1 MLEAVLFDLDET
13 LLVRRAAIV
22 AFIGDQYDRYA
33 TDLADIDRDRFI
45 VRFLAL
51 EDEGRTPKV
60 AVYPALVAEL
70 GIVSPSSAQLLADY
84 QALYP
89 GYATLS
95 PGAKETLVALRASG
109 LKLGIVTNGNGTVQN
124 GKIDATG
131 LRPLLDIVLVSEVE
145 GLRKP
150 DIAFF
155 NLALQRLGV
164 AAGQTMFVGDNPA
177 VDIEGARN
185 AGLAAVWYHSTTDW
199 LQGLAPPAHTI
210 TALPELISIC
220 GRVASP

>member
-1 MLEAVLFDLDET
+1 MIKAVLFDLDET

-33 TDLADIDRDRFI
+33 AALANIDRDRF
-45 VRFLAL
+45 VTRFLAL

-60 AVYPALVAEL
+60 TVYPALVAEL
-70 GIVSPSSAQLLADY
+70 DIAAPSAAQLLDDY
-84 QALYP
+84 QTLYP
-89 GYATLS
+89 RYATLS
-95 PGAKETLVALRASG
+95 TGAKDTLVALRASG
-109 LKLGIVTNGNGTVQN
+109 LKLGVVTNGNGTVQN

-164 AAGQTMFVGDNPA
+164 AAAQTMFVGDNPA
-177 VDIEGARN
+177 VDVEGARN
-185 AGLAAVWYHSTTDW
+185 AGLGAVWYPSTTDW
-199 LQGLAPPAHTI
+199 PQDLAPPAHTI
-210 TALPELISIC
+210 IALPELIALA
-220 GRVASP
+220 GRLGSP

>member
-33 TDLADIDRDRFI
+33 AALAGIGRDRFI
-45 VRFLAL
+45 ARFLAL

-70 GIVSPSSAQLLADY
+70 GIVTPSSAELLADY
-84 QALYP
+84 QSLYP
-89 GYATLS
+89 RYAMLS
-95 PGAKETLVALRASG
+95 AGARETLAALRARG
-109 LKLGIVTNGNGTVQN
+109 LRLGIVTNGNGTVQN

-164 AAGQTMFVGDNPA
+164 TAARTMFVGDNPA
-177 VDIEGARN
+177 ADVDGARN
-185 AGLAAVWYHSTTDW
+185 AGLRAVWYHSTTEWPQD
-199 LQGLAPPAHTI
+199 LAPPAHTI
-210 TALPELISIC
+210 TALPELIALA
-220 GRVASP
+220 GRWA

>member
-1 MLEAVLFDLDET
+1 MIKAVLFDLDET

-33 TDLADIDRDRFI
+33 AALANIGRDRFI
-45 VRFLAL
+45 TRFLAL

-60 AVYPALVAEL
+60 TVYPALVAEL
-70 GIVSPSSAQLLADY
+70 GIAAPSAAQLLADY
-84 QALYP
+84 QTLYP
-89 GYATLS
+89 RYATLS
-95 PGAKETLVALRASG
+95 TGAKDTLVALRASG
-109 LKLGIVTNGNGTVQN
+109 LKLGVVTNGNGTVQN

-164 AAGQTMFVGDNPA
+164 AAAQTMFVGDNPA
-177 VDIEGARN
+177 VDVEGARN
-185 AGLAAVWYHSTTDW
+185 AGLGAVWYHSTTNW
-199 LQGLAPPAHTI
+199 PPGLAPPAHAI
-210 TALPELISIC
+210 TALPELIALA
-220 GRVASP
+220 GRLGSP